1 LEDKREGGKV
11 GGKEERRE
19 GGKEGR
25 REGGKEERR
34 GEEGREGEN
43 IPSKLKTFPVG

>member
-1 LEDKREGGKV
+1 VKDR
-11 GGKEERRE
+11 GKEERRE

-34 GEEGREGEN
+34 KGEKEGRKETPLL
-43 IPSKLKTFPVG
+43 IVLKTQNKIEKVLE